1 MSDFINSLTN
11 SATQPI
17 RCKTRT
23 NHDLVA
29 GVFRFAE
36 QFVVFCCEF
45 SFLKVFFLYLIGRYD
60 NFGFDLH
67 RKTEKRTKN
76 QEPIKN
82 LVLSIYI
89 VYLPYN
95 RNWTSLTI
103 D

>member
-45 SFLKVFFLYLIGRYD
+45 SFLKVICLHLIGRCD

-67 RKTEKRTKN
+67 RKNGKKN
-76 QEPIKN
+76 QKPGAN
-82 LVLSIYI
+82 
-89 VYLPYN
+89 
-95 RNWTSLTI
+95 
-103 D
+103 